1 MMLRMSRHRVPP
13 VPAVLVAIA
22 LVGFVVALF
31 GTYWDDAWHTEE
43 GRDSFL
49 APPHVALYAGISLT
63 GIALALWTAL
73 AARGAGFRAVR
84 SHPPLVLALLGVAV
98 ALGAAPVDNAW
109 HLAFGRDAV
118 VWSPPHML
126 GIAGNLA
133 IAAGLYLELSSARSE
148 LGRYAAV
155 VAGAAVLAVGA
166 APVLEYDTD
175 VPQFDLAFYL
185 PVLAAGAVFALGLV
199 AVRSPRRWA
208 ASEVAFAYTAIMAS
222 ISGLLALGGMPG
234 PIIPLLVVPAL
245 ALDLV
250 RHRTTSAFASG
261 VVFAAALYLAYIPY
275 LNVALDGS
283 FLEASDVVPGF
294 ALAVAGAVAGL
305 WLAELGRPRSGRSAA
320 VPLAA
325 TVALISLIFAGGAR
339 AHDPGQGTE
348 VTTADLIGRT
358 AGSEAELSVEPTA
371 CGELAPSR
379 LVARRG
385 GDEVV
390 AELERVGP
398 CRFSGTVSL
407 PDRGRW
413 FVYAEMAYGGE
424 NVETW
429 LPLISGE
436 TEVAREAG
444 RSVYRPPAAE
454 DSPAKDLAGV
464 LVYLVLAGVV
474 VAIPL
479 IARRYP
485 VAGSAAGPG

>member
-1 MMLRMSRHRVPP
+1 MSRPDI
-13 VPAVLVAIA
+13 PALPGPLVVLA
-22 LVGFVVALF
+22 LIGFVVALF

-49 APPHVALYAGISLT
+49 ATPHLALYAGISLT
-63 GIALALWTAL
+63 GAALAVWTAL
-73 AARGAGFRAVR
+73 AARSAGLRAVR

-98 ALGAAPVDNAW
+98 ALAAAPADNAW

-133 IAAGLYLELSSARSE
+133 IAAGIYLELSAARTDFA
-148 LGRYAAV
+148 RHAAPI
-155 VAGAAVLAVGA
+155 AGAAVLAVGA

-185 PVLAAGAVFALGLV
+185 PVLAAGSAFALGLV
-199 AVRSPRRWA
+199 TTRSTRSRA
-208 ASEVAFAYTAIMAS
+208 ASEIALVYTAIMAA
-222 ISGLLALGGMPG
+222 IAALLALGGMPG
-234 PIIPLLVVPAL
+234 PIVPLLVFPAL
-245 ALDLV
+245 AFDLL
-250 RHRTTSAFASG
+250 RRRTTSALAGG
-261 VVFAAALYLAYIPY
+261 VVFASALYLVYVPY

-283 FLEASDVVPGF
+283 FLESSDVVGGF
-294 ALAVAGAVAGL
+294 PLAVAGAVAAL
-305 WLAELGRPRSGRSAA
+305 WLAGLGRARSDRSAA

-325 TVALISLIFAGGAR
+325 TFALVSLIFVGAAR
-339 AHDPGQGTE
+339 AHDPGQGAE
-348 VTTADLIGRT
+348 VTTADLLGRT
-358 AGSEAELSVEPTA
+358 TGHEAELSVKPVGCDEV
-371 CGELAPSR
+371 APSR

-385 GDEVV
+385 GDEVA

-413 FVYAEMAYGGE
+413 FVYAEMTYGGE
-424 NVETW
+424 DVETW

-436 TEVAREAG
+436 TEAVRKAN
-444 RSVYRPPAAE
+444 RSVYRPPAVE
-454 DSPAKDLAGV
+454 DSPVKDLAGV
-464 LVYLVLAGVV
+464 FVYLVLAGVV

-485 VAGSAAGPG
+485 VAEPAARTG